1 MEIVILD
8 GYTTNPGDQSWES
21 IEKLGNLTV
30 YDRTDSRNRE
40 EVISRIGNAD
50 IVITNKVKIDEEL
63 FEKCPNI
70 KYIGLLSTGYNIVDI
85 EAARKRNIPICNVP
99 AYSTE
104 AVTQF
109 TMGLLLEICLHIGEY
124 NAEVKSGMW
133 QKSKDFCMFTHPL
146 IELKDKVFGIVGLG
160 NIGKSVARAAK
171 AFGMNVIAYAPRKHE
186 GGEKFAEYVSFDE
199 LLKRSDVI
207 SLHCPLLPETRGLIN
222 KESIEK
228 MKDKVILLN
237 AARGPII
244 VEEDVASALESGKIY
259 AAGVD
264 VVNRE
269 PILADNPLL
278 KRENC
283 IITPHIAWA
292 ATETRK
298 RLIDIAA
305 KNIEGYLNGHLQNV
319 VNL

>member
-186 GGEKFAEYVSFDE
+186 DGENFAEYVSFDE

>member
-21 IEKLGNLTV
+21 IEKLGKLTV

-85 EAARKRNIPICNVP
+85 EAARKRNIPVCNVP

-124 NAEVKSGMW
+124 NAEVLG
-133 QKSKDFCMFTHPL
+133 FCKTDGTLLQGFLRFLIVFFGLTDRAFT
-146 IELKDKVFGIVGLG
+146 
-160 NIGKSVARAAK
+160 NIFEA
-171 AFGMNVIAYAPRKHE
+171 
-186 GGEKFAEYVSFDE
+186 
-199 LLKRSDVI
+199 LL
-207 SLHCPLLPETRGLIN
+207 
-222 KESIEK
+222 
-228 MKDKVILLN
+228 
-237 AARGPII
+237 
-244 VEEDVASALESGKIY
+244 
-259 AAGVD
+259 
-264 VVNRE
+264 
-269 PILADNPLL
+269 
-278 KRENC
+278 
-283 IITPHIAWA
+283 
-292 ATETRK
+292 
-298 RLIDIAA
+298 
-305 KNIEGYLNGHLQNV
+305 
-319 VNL
+319 

>member
-21 IEKLGNLTV
+21 IEKLGKLTV

-85 EAARKRNIPICNVP
+85 EAARKRNIPVCNVP

-186 GGEKFAEYVSFDE
+186 DGEKFAEYVSFDE

-244 VEEDVASALESGKIY
+244 VEEDVAIALESGKIY